1 MSKKGCARLIH
12 ARGLCFTP
20 HRSLIA
26 GPSWV
31 IQFLALETSLTG
43 VNGKGSRAQRR
54 FPRKLDVILLDFRG
68 SYFSYPFSR
77 AAILWEQVMAKRNSA
92 CRTEHSCN
100 VNLRKAAFHYAR
112 SRLPQARARKM
123 TAGPLSHFPSRAMYQ
138 WLVLGQLP
146 TYAVHGQ
153 GCSTV
158 AKWRPS
164 TAEALRVGTT
174 LASRVPR

>member
-1 MSKKGCARLIH
+1 MRDEDGDVEEGLCRFDSCARSVLYPTSQ
-12 ARGLCFTP
+12 LDS
-20 HRSLIA
+20 RSKL
-26 GPSWV
+26 GDPV
-31 IQFLALETSLTG
+31 L
-43 VNGKGSRAQRR
+43 GSRDEFNRSKRQGQQSAEKISPSNSAG
-54 FPRKLDVILLDFRG
+54 FFI
-68 SYFSYPFSR
+68 SPFSR

-164 TAEALRVGTT
+164 TAEALRVGTM